1 MLSGT
6 PVSVLNGV
14 ISTAREPDVPE
25 LCSLAA
31 SYDNEALPWSIQVR
45 SAPVNSGIAQVAA
58 DRGLTASFTLP
69 FMIKH
74 LDADDASTPLLDNII
89 VRRVAA
95 QDHDTYNT
103 ALASGFEAP
112 GEACRGFSAPRILS
126 AKGMTAFLVEEDG
139 IPVATSFGIAAHGHV
154 GVFNISTL
162 PAYRRRGYAR
172 AATIAV
178 LQHAYA
184 QGARTAFLHCT
195 PAARG
200 AYASLGF
207 VTSEEWPVYATP

>member
-1 MLSGT
+1 MS
-6 PVSVLNGV
+6 
-14 ISTAREPDVPE
+14 
-25 LCSLAA
+25 SLAA
-31 SYDNEALPWSIQVR
+31 SYDNEALPWSIQLR
-45 SAPVNSGIAQVAA
+45 SAPVNSGIAQIAA
-58 DRGLTASFTLP
+58 DRGLTVSFTLP

-74 LDADDASTPLLDNII
+74 LGADNGRALLPGNII
-89 VRRVAA
+89 VRRVPA
-95 QDHDTYNT
+95 QDRDTYNT

-112 GEACRGFSAPRILS
+112 GEACKGFSAPHILS
-126 AKGMTAFLVEEDG
+126 AKGMTAFLVEESG
-139 IPVATSFGIAAHGHV
+139 IPVATSFRIAVNGHV

-200 AYASLGF
+200 VYASLGF